1 VKAKRHRAKGDE
13 AEVDMTP
20 MLDIVFIMLI
30 FFIVTA
36 TFVKESGLDVTRP
49 DSDEPPPQTETVTIL
64 ISITDEG
71 GIWMEGREV
80 DIRAVRANVERLI
93 AENPD
98 SNVVVQADPR
108 SESNLLVGVM
118 DQARLAGAAG
128 VSIAELN

>member
-1 VKAKRHRAKGDE
+1 MARKIRKGTDE

-36 TFVKESGLDVTRP
+36 TFVNERGLDVTRP
-49 DSDEPPPQTETVTIL
+49 DSDEPPPKSKAVTIL
-64 ISITDEG
+64 VSISSS
-71 GIWMEGREV
+71 GIISMEGRDI

-98 SNVVVQADPR
+98 ASVVVQADPE

-118 DQARLAGAAG
+118 DQARLAGASG
-128 VSIAELN
+128 VSIAELQ

>member
-1 VKAKRHRAKGDE
+1 VARRHKAGADE

-36 TFVKESGLDVTRP
+36 TFINERGLDVTRP
-49 DSDEPPPQTETVTIL
+49 DSDEPPPETKNVTIL
-64 ISITDEG
+64 VSISEV
-71 GIWMEGREV
+71 GIISMEGR
-80 DIRAVRANVERLI
+80 DIDVRAVRANVERLI

-98 SNVVVQADPR
+98 SSVVVQAHPQSD
-108 SESNLLVGVM
+108 STLMVGVM

-128 VSIAELN
+128 VSIAELQ

>member
-1 VKAKRHRAKGDE
+1 MARRHKAGAEE

-36 TFVKESGLDVTRP
+36 TFVNERGLDVTRP
-49 DSDEPPPQTETVTIL
+49 DSDEPPPQTQAVTIL
-64 ISITDEG
+64 ISISEAG
-71 GIWMEGREV
+71 VISMEGR
-80 DIRAVRANVERLI
+80 DIDLRAVRANVERLI

-98 SNVVVQADPR
+98 SSVVVQADPQ

-128 VSIAELN
+128 VSIAELQ

>member
-1 VKAKRHRAKGDE
+1 MARKTRIGVDE

-36 TFVKESGLDVTRP
+36 TFVNERGLDVTRP
-49 DSDEPPPQTETVTIL
+49 DSDEPPPQTKAVTIL
-64 ISITDEG
+64 ISISSS
-71 GIWMEGREV
+71 GIISMEGRDV

-98 SNVVVQADPR
+98 ASVVVQADPE
-108 SESNLLVGVM
+108 SESSLLVGVM

-128 VSIAELN
+128 VSIAELQ

>member
-1 VKAKRHRAKGDE
+1 MSKRHKAGADE

-36 TFVKESGLDVTRP
+36 TFVNERGLDVTRP
-49 DSDEPPPQTETVTIL
+49 DSDEPPPESKSVTIL
-64 ISITDEG
+64 IEITEAG
-71 GIWMEGREV
+71 TISMEGRTI
-80 DIRAVRANVERLI
+80 DMRAVRANVERLI

-98 SNVVVQADPR
+98 SSVVVQADPQ

-118 DQARLAGAAG
+118 DQARQAGAAG
-128 VSIAELN
+128 VSIAELQ

>member
-1 VKAKRHRAKGDE
+1 MSKKRHKAGGDE

-36 TFVKESGLDVTRP
+36 TFVNERGLDVTRP
-49 DSDEPPPQTETVTIL
+49 DSDDPPESAAVTIL
-64 ISITDEG
+64 VSISEAGVIS
-71 GIWMEGREV
+71 MEGR
-80 DIRAVRANVERLI
+80 DIDLRAVRANVERLI
-93 AENPD
+93 AENPE
-98 SNVVVQADPR
+98 SSVVVQSHPL
-108 SESNLLVGVM
+108 SESNLMVGVM

>member
-1 VKAKRHRAKGDE
+1 LAKRHKPGGGE

-36 TFVKESGLDVTRP
+36 TFVNERGLDVTRP
-49 DSDEPPPQTETVTIL
+49 DSEDPPETQSVTIL
-64 ISITDEG
+64 VTIAESGTIS
-71 GIWMEGREV
+71 MEGRV
-80 DIRAVRANVERLI
+80 IDVRAVRANVERLI

-98 SNVVVQADPR
+98 SGVVVQAHPQ
-108 SESNLLVGVM
+108 SESYLLVGVM

>member
-1 VKAKRHRAKGDE
+1 MARRRKALGDE

-36 TFVKESGLDVTRP
+36 TFVNERGLDVTRP
-49 DSDEPPPQTETVTIL
+49 DSDEPPETQSVTIL
-64 ISITDEG
+64 VSINQSGTIS
-71 GIWMEGREV
+71 MEGRNI
-80 DIRAVRANVERLI
+80 DLRAVRANVERLI

-98 SNVVVQADPR
+98 SSVVVQAHPQ
-108 SESNLLVGVM
+108 SESNIMVGVM

>member
-1 VKAKRHRAKGDE
+1 MARKTRIGVDE

-36 TFVKESGLDVTRP
+36 TFVNERGLDVTRP
-49 DSDEPPPQTETVTIL
+49 DSDDPPPQTKAVTIL
-64 ISITDEG
+64 ISISSSG
-71 GIWMEGREV
+71 VISLEGRDV

-98 SNVVVQADPR
+98 ASVVVQADPE
-108 SESNLLVGVM
+108 SESSILVGVM

-128 VSIAELN
+128 VSIAELQ

>member
-1 VKAKRHRAKGDE
+1 MARRHKAGAEE

-36 TFVKESGLDVTRP
+36 TFVNERGLDVTRP
-49 DSDEPPPQTETVTIL
+49 DSDEPPPQNQAVTIL
-64 ISITDEG
+64 ISISEA
-71 GIWMEGREV
+71 GIISMEGR
-80 DIRAVRANVERLI
+80 DIDLRAVRANVERLI

-98 SNVVVQADPR
+98 SSVVVQADPL

-128 VSIAELN
+128 VSIAELQ

>member
-1 VKAKRHRAKGDE
+1 VARRHKAGSDE

-36 TFVKESGLDVTRP
+36 TFVNERGLDVTRP
-49 DSDEPPPQTETVTIL
+49 DSDDPPETAAVTIL
-64 ISITDEG
+64 ISISEAG
-71 GIWMEGREV
+71 VISMEGRNIDV
-80 DIRAVRANVERLI
+80 RAVRANVERLI
-93 AENPD
+93 AENPE
-98 SNVVVQADPR
+98 SSVVVQAHPQ
-108 SESNLLVGVM
+108 SESNLMVGVM